1 MYWKAR
7 RNRCHTI
14 SNNCIVYN
22 IGHGNKQKEFRRYKV
37 LSLTFSEI
45 VICLLSA
52 GVICYLLPYITVL
65 GLFIIGLIITIIS
78 DTVNRI
84 KKLFGK

>member
-1 MYWKAR
+1 M
-7 RNRCHTI
+7 
-14 SNNCIVYN
+14 
-22 IGHGNKQKEFRRYKV
+22 

-52 GVICYLLPYITVL
+52 GLICYLLPYITVL

-78 DTVNRI
+78 DTVDRI
-84 KKLFGK
+84 KRLFGK

>member
-1 MYWKAR
+1 M
-7 RNRCHTI
+7 
-14 SNNCIVYN
+14 
-22 IGHGNKQKEFRRYKV
+22 
-37 LSLTFSEI
+37 LSLTFTEVCISL
-45 VICLLSA
+45 VIA
-52 GVICYLLPYITVL
+52 GVICYLVPYITVL